1 MSENHLFPPVHIG
14 LINAVLNA
22 RSAGLLLGGS
32 ISLCLGLD
40 VVPTGRDTAGGS
52 ECENDD
58 MAGLSIELVPRSALS
73 LPTTCVIKCNQ
84 TH

>member
-1 MSENHLFPPVHIG
+1 MARIDESVLSSIVRRLVRALVRRLIIRVSENHLLPPVHIG

-52 ECENDD
+52 E
-58 MAGLSIELVPRSALS
+58 
-73 LPTTCVIKCNQ
+73 
-84 TH
+84 